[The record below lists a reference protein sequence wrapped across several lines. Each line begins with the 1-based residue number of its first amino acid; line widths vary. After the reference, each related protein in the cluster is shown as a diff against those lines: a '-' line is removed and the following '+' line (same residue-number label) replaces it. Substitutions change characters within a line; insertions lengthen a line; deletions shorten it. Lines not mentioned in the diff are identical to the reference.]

1 LSRVEIVLS
10 VFHVFFCC
18 VGDVNA
24 SSGYFRARAE
34 GECRCGVCVCVC
46 RVFFSAEHR
55 NTTEWPERHGR

>member
-10 VFHVFFCC
+10 VLHVFFCC
-18 VGDVNA
+18 VDDVNA

-34 GECRCGVCVCVC
+34 GECRCGVCVC